1 MNPKAGGWNKK
12 LRWLGCALGIAL
24 SGSGCMK
31 AYLQSVGADT
41 DRVETRVY
49 RTDFNTA
56 WQSVL
61 EALKS
66 YRLDVSNR
74 EGGYLQTR
82 WTENTAERNFFDSYG
97 GTPNYQKA
105 QFRYRVSVIKGM
117 VGGQSSVKVQVQRDQ
132 LVQRDVLEGWR
143 PLETD
148 GIEEK
153 TFLYRVGQVV
163 KIRTRL
169 AELEKVN
176 EATEANASSK
186 Q

>member
-1 MNPKAGGWNKK
+1 MNPKAGGLKRK
-12 LRWLGCALGIAL
+12 LVGLGLVLGLAMA
-24 SGSGCMK
+24 GAGCMK

-49 RTDFNTA
+49 RADYNTA

-105 QFRYRVSVIKGM
+105 QFRYRVSVIQGM
-117 VGGQSSVKVQVQRDQ
+117 VGGLASVKVQVQRDQ

-148 GIEEK
+148 GVEEK
-153 TFLYRVGQVV
+153 TFLYRVGQVIKV
-163 KIRTRL
+163 RTRL
-169 AELEKVN
+169 AELEKATEPA
-176 EATEANASSK
+176 EATAPPK
-186 Q
+186 R

>member
-1 MNPKAGGWNKK
+1 MNPMAGGWNRK
-12 LRWLGCALGIAL
+12 LRWLGFALGIAL
-24 SGSGCMK
+24 CGSGCMR
-31 AYLQSVGADT
+31 AYLQNVGADT

-117 VGGQSSVKVQVQRDQ
+117 VGGKASVKVQVQRDQ

-148 GIEEK
+148 GVEEK

-169 AELEKVN
+169 AELEKVS
-176 EATEANASSK
+176 EASEENASPK